1 MAESPGGKRRL
12 PYLVLAYVCIG
23 LAAAGVVL
31 PLLPTVPFLI
41 VAAWAAA
48 RGSPDL
54 DAWLH
59 EHPKFGPTLCAWR
72 EEGAIPTRAKV
83 LACTMLALSWALIFA
98 VTPSYWIP
106 LVTAVFFIA
115 VATFVCTRPAPKARA
130 ASVARPM

>member
-31 PLLPTVPFLI
+31 PLLPTVPFLL

-48 RGSPDL
+48 RGSPRL
-54 DAWLH
+54 HAWLH
-59 EHPKFGPTLCAWR
+59 QHPSFGPALCTWR
-72 EEGAIPTRAKV
+72 DEGAIPTRAKV
-83 LACTMLALSWALIFA
+83 LACTMLAVSWAVIFA
-98 VTPSYWIP
+98 LTPSYWVP
-106 LVTAVFFIA
+106 LATGVLFIG
-115 VATFVCTRPAPKARA
+115 VATYVCTRPAPKARE